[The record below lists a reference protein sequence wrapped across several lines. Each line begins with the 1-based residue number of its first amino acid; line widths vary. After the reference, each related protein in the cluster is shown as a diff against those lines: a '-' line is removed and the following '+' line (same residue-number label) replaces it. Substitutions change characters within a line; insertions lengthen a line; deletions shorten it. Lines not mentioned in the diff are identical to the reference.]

1 MKKCYITFLSLLSI
15 LVLSWFLPW
24 LYSIIF
30 PVGANDPFVAWSPV
44 NDSFIITE
52 TADGGGNI
60 HGIDNASL
68 YTKEER
74 DSILPQIYY
83 TQLAA
88 REKMPDSIKGYETT
102 IPVFKHSQWVFT
114 SSPRDINKVNAK
126 VYLMMES
133 MPERFEL
140 EDPDVVF
147 RVNNNSSVEFID
159 ILSNKTDLGKT
170 RRFNEIFN
178 RNGFKFPIKSAS
190 ANVTTRKQY
199 DEGYLLADNSGK
211 LYHLKMQAGRPSM
224 VKIDAPDSIT
234 ARHVFIMENADN
246 RHLGLVIDSQNNL
259 YAVEKE
265 SHNLVSLPVGKID
278 PEKQKLSIVKN
289 LFNWVVKINDGE
301 GVRWIALDSHNYS
314 ALGEYYRQY
323 PESPILRAASF
334 IFPFQLSFT
343 SVYDCV
349 AKPRFS
355 DFSANAFFL
364 NIILAA
370 AIIVIYRRRDKKFI
384 AINAVT
390 VLIFGIFAFIPLLII
405 NEH

>member
-44 NDSFIITE
+44 NNSFIITE

-60 HGIDNASL
+60 HGIDNASR

-74 DSILPQIYY
+74 DSLLPQIYY

-88 REKMPDSIKGYETT
+88 REKMPDSIKGYEIT

-147 RVNNNSSVEFID
+147 RVNGNNDVEFID

-170 RRFNEIFN
+170 RRFNDIFN

-224 VKIDAPDSIT
+224 VKIDAPDSII
-234 ARHVFIMENADN
+234 AEHVFIMENADN

-259 YAVEKE
+259 YTVEKE
-265 SHNLVSLPVGKID
+265 RHNLVNLPVGKID
-278 PEKQKLSIVKN
+278 PENQKFSIVKN
-289 LFNWVVKINDGE
+289 LFNWVVKINEED
-301 GVRWIALDSHNYS
+301 GVRWIALDSDNYS
-314 ALGEYYRQY
+314 VLGEYYRQY

-355 DFSANAFFL
+355 DFSANAIFL

-370 AIIVIYRRRDKKFI
+370 AIIVIYRRRNKKFI

-405 NEH
+405 NEQ